1 MRRREFIAALGGA
14 AAWPLVAL
22 AQQTERVWRLGVL
35 TPAMV
40 ALDALRTVTLPE
52 LAKQGF
58 VEGRNLVVDSK
69 LGGVEALPQLAR
81 ELVATAPD
89 VVIAVGGGAIRAVLA
104 ASTTTPIV
112 GAFIGEDPIA
122 AGFAA
127 SLARPGGTITGVVM
141 LAPELDAKRLDL
153 LHEAVPKA
161 SRIGALAVHADRD
174 APNIIAMQEEARRAG
189 FELRAFYAATPQA
202 FPATFRTMSDAGVQ
216 ALAIVSA
223 PELASHAEGLAAL
236 AVEARVPTICEWPW
250 MATKGCLIG
259 YGPIYAELHG
269 RTADYIVRILRG
281 ARAGD
286 LPMEQPAHFGFSIN
300 ANTARAIGIEL
311 PPAILLR
318 ADEVI
323 E

>member
-1 MRRREFIAALGGA
+1 MKRREFIAALGGA

-127 SLARPGGTITGVVM
+127 SPTGW
-141 LAPELDAKRLDL
+141 
-153 LHEAVPKA
+153 H
-161 SRIGALAVHADRD
+161 HH
-174 APNIIAMQEEARRAG
+174 RRC
-189 FELRAFYAATPQA
+189 
-202 FPATFRTMSDAGVQ
+202 
-216 ALAIVSA
+216 
-223 PELASHAEGLAAL
+223 H
-236 AVEARVPTICEWPW
+236 
-250 MATKGCLIG
+250 
-259 YGPIYAELHG
+259 
-269 RTADYIVRILRG
+269 
-281 ARAGD
+281 ARA
-286 LPMEQPAHFGFSIN
+286 
-300 ANTARAIGIEL
+300 
-311 PPAILLR
+311 
-318 ADEVI
+318 
-323 E
+323 